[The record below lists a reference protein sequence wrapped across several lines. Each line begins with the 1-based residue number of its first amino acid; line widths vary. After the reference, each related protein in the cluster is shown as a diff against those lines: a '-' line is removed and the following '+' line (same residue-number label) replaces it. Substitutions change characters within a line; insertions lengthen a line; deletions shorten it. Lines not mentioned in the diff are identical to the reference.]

1 MEPRRLAG
9 IWPGQCFNQICEK
22 SQKAG
27 VKSVSCLRAVRW
39 ELLEWT
45 WILPYFYIH
54 VMKVSLRATL
64 LLTKQNLRQ
73 KFYCVKFR
81 NALNYGPHHLHFW
94 SFTFMRGRGS
104 RESLAVQI
112 LHTCSSFISSHSCF
126 LYGSARQCQ
135 LTLFGCLVTLDYLVP
150 LPHYFTFS
158 WASLFSWPFLTHSW
172 HLGDVYRAPTMCQ
185 ALFQVL
191 GIKDWTMVH
200 TNAGYALMGC
210 RQAGIKQTSKN

>member
-1 MEPRRLAG
+1 MRTPRVDPDPPVFLHS
-9 IWPGQCFNQICEK
+9 CDESEFK
-22 SQKAG
+22 SHIVTNKTKLEAG
-27 VKSVSCLRAVRW
+27 VLLCEVQKRFELRTSPFAFLIIYLHAW
-39 ELLEWT
+39 ERVQGVT
-45 WILPYFYIH
+45 GF
-54 VMKVSLRATL
+54 
-64 LLTKQNLRQ
+64 
-73 KFYCVKFR
+73 
-81 NALNYGPHHLHFW
+81 
-94 SFTFMRGRGS
+94 
-104 RESLAVQI
+104 QI

-191 GIKDWTMVH
+191 GIKDWTMVR